1 MSYLLVKNKVKKSYQ
16 GTDSRVMN
24 KEMFLSELFLTPN
37 KIVSRTNLESL
48 MINLVTTRK
57 SINQKEVASYLYVD
71 CTSLFLFSP
80 ALNQVMTL
88 RMAYPQQTLSLLLNF
103 EFKHHFSEFLNFLIF
118 LPNKVY
124 IFALANSNSASF
136 LIGKNSQ
143 TGLK

>member
-24 KEMFLSELFLTPN
+24 KEMFLSELFPTHPN

-71 CTSLFLFSP
+71 CTLLFFFSP
-80 ALNQVMTL
+80 ALNQDG
-88 RMAYPQQTLSLLLNF
+88 LSSTDIISLVKF
-103 EFKHHFSEFLNFLIF
+103 
-118 LPNKVY
+118 
-124 IFALANSNSASF
+124 
-136 LIGKNSQ
+136 
-143 TGLK
+143 